1 MVTDCNFF
9 LVLTTFLVFIVLL
22 GSFTAPMES
31 QSIHR
36 KKIKTI
42 EFVGIVPNS
51 IKATGSKSVIIVSIK
66 NKLEWQ
72 VKVT

>member
-9 LVLTTFLVFIVLL
+9 LVLTIFLVFIVLL

-42 EFVGIVPNS
+42 ELVGIVTNS
-51 IKATGSKSVIIVSIK
+51 IPHKSYRFQIRDNLS
-66 NKLEWQ
+66 
-72 VKVT
+72 